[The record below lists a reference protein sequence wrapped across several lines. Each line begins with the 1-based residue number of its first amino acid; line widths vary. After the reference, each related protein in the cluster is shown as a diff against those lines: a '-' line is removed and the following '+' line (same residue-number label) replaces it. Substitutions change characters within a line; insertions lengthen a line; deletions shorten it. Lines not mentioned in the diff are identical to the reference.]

1 MEKRRELQNMKKQ
14 NAKNIKPTTIDVRGM
29 SIKDITN
36 IPYSEI
42 VKLGEADLKALTQR
56 LNSAA
61 NKRIK
66 RIVGAGLESYSPAVI
81 GRRGGKKFQGAL
93 KLFTSETKQPRKK
106 STRAKGI
113 PSRRNQLLEKFA
125 DVKKFL
131 TDRKTA
137 TFQGAKKNKAEVL
150 SRFPDLS
157 ERQQKRVWKLWTQLR
172 DKKGLPHVMK
182 DYFDS
187 DDLQNI
193 LSKYI
198 KKPSSFAKAKITVKD
213 QDGNEKTIDAETG
226 LKGDNASISEF
237 LDRLSNKMYENRDVS
252 GEELTRDLLKEMA
265 QERYEMTR
273 RGQGE
278 NEDDSI
284 TVEGDI
290 L

>member
-1 MEKRRELQNMKKQ
+1 MKKQ

-81 GRRGGKKFQGAL
+81 GRHGGKKFQGAL

-106 STRAKGI
+106 SARAKGI

-150 SRFPDLS
+150 SRFPNLS

-198 KKPSSFAKAKITVKD
+198 KNPSSFAKAKITVKD

>member
-1 MEKRRELQNMKKQ
+1 MKKS
-14 NAKNIKPTTIDVRGM
+14 KKIKKPKLPKPKPTIDVTGL
-29 SIKDITN
+29 SVSDITN
-36 IPYSEI
+36 MPYEDI
-42 VKLGEADLKALTQR
+42 RKLGEADLRVLTQR
-56 LNSAA
+56 LNSVA

-81 GRRGGKKFQGAL
+81 GRHGGKKFQGAL

-106 STRAKGI
+106 SKRAKGI

-125 DVKKFL
+125 DVRRFL

-137 TFQGAKKNKAEVL
+137 TFEGAKKNKAEIL
-150 SRFPDLS
+150 SRFPNLS

-172 DKKGLPHVMK
+172 DKKGMPHVMK

-198 KKPSSFAKAKITVKD
+198 KNPSSFAKARITVTD
-213 QDGNEKTIDAETG
+213 QDGNEKTITAETG

-265 QERYEMTR
+265 AERYAMTQ
-273 RGQGE
+273 GEQGE
-278 NEDDSI
+278 NDDGSI

>member
-1 MEKRRELQNMKKQ
+1 MKKQ
-14 NAKNIKPTTIDVRGM
+14 SAKNVKTATIDVRGM

-81 GRRGGKKFQGAL
+81 GRHGGKKFQGAL

-106 STRAKGI
+106 SKRAKGI

-137 TFQGAKKNKAEVL
+137 TFQGAKKNKAELL
-150 SRFPDLS
+150 SRFPNLS

-198 KKPSSFAKAKITVKD
+198 KNPSSFAKAKITVKD

-265 QERYEMTR
+265 QEKYEMTR

-278 NEDDSI
+278 NDDDSI
-284 TVEGDI
+284 TIEGDI

>member
-1 MEKRRELQNMKKQ
+1 MEGRRELQNMKKQ
-14 NAKNIKPTTIDVRGM
+14 SAKNVKTATIDVRGM

-81 GRRGGKKFQGAL
+81 GRHGGKKFQGAL

-106 STRAKGI
+106 SKRAKGI

-137 TFQGAKKNKAEVL
+137 TFQGAKKNKAELL
-150 SRFPDLS
+150 SRFPNLS

-198 KKPSSFAKAKITVKD
+198 KNPSSFAKAKITVKD

-265 QERYEMTR
+265 QEKYEMTR

-278 NEDDSI
+278 NDDDSI
-284 TVEGDI
+284 TIEGDI